1 VVKRTFVVRMLAV
14 SLIAGAIVFGGAS
27 RAVAQPEVPAKGEGT
42 VSVTYQLYEHAG
54 HFDRLGR
61 KNTNGATESQILITE
76 AEFGI
81 TNAFAVR
88 VMLPFIASKYTGPD
102 EYIVEGHV
110 THPGP
115 LDVTRTYHGAFQ
127 DIRFEARRMFLAG
140 PVTLTPFVGLSVP
153 THRYETIGEAV
164 PGRYRREYL
173 FGASGSPGVEAI
185 LPGVY
190 VHARYAY
197 ATLEKTNGYPHTRSN
212 IDLESG
218 YDFNARIG
226 VRGLVGWQI
235 AHKRPTLAQ
244 LAADWVNHDRFI
256 NSSYLHV
263 GGGMSFYLKK
273 TTEIAVFY
281 GGNVRG
287 TRGAH
292 VARVLSFTLT
302 RSFGGSLPSL

>member
-1 VVKRTFVVRMLAV
+1 MRTIPARMSGV
-14 SLIAGAIVFGGAS
+14 SLVAGAILFGIAARLG
-27 RAVAQPEVPAKGEGT
+27 AQPTVPGKGEGT
-42 VSVTYQLYEHAG
+42 VSVTYQKYEHTG

-61 KNTNGATESQILITE
+61 KNTNGATESQIVITD
-76 AEFGI
+76 AEFGL
-81 TNAFAVR
+81 TGAFAVR

-115 LDVTRTYHGAFQ
+115 LDVTRTYHGSFQ

-140 PVTLTPFVGLSVP
+140 PVTLTPFFGLAVP
-153 THRYETIGEAV
+153 THDYETIGEAV
-164 PGRYRREYL
+164 PGRNRREYQ
-173 FGASGSPGVEAI
+173 FGASGSPGLETI

-190 VHARYAY
+190 VHGRYAY
-197 ATLEKTNGYPHTRSN
+197 ATLEKVNGLPHTRSN

-218 YDFNARIG
+218 YDFNTRIG

-235 AHKRPTLAQ
+235 AHKRPTLDQ
-244 LAADWVNHDRFI
+244 LAVDWVNHDRFI

-263 GGGMSFYLKK
+263 GGGASFYLTK
-273 TTEIAVFY
+273 TTELAVFY

-287 TRGAH
+287 NRGAH

-302 RSFGGSLPSL
+302 RSFGGSLPTL

>member
-1 VVKRTFVVRMLAV
+1 VKRTIAVRLGVSFVVA
-14 SLIAGAIVFGGAS
+14 AAWFGGAD
-27 RAVAQPEVPAKGEGT
+27 RASAQPEVPARGEGT
-42 VSVTYQLYEHAG
+42 VSVTYQLYEHTG

-76 AEFGI
+76 AEFGL
-81 TNAFAVR
+81 TSAFAVR
-88 VMLPFIASKYTGPD
+88 VMLPYIASKYTGPD

-140 PVTLTPFVGLSVP
+140 PVTVTPFFGLSVP
-153 THRYETIGEAV
+153 THSYETIGEAV
-164 PGRYRREYL
+164 PGRHRREYL
-173 FGASGSPGVEAI
+173 FGASGSPGLDAI
-185 LPGVY
+185 LPGAY

-197 ATLEKTNGYPHTRSN
+197 ATLEKVNGFPHTRSN

-218 YDFNARIG
+218 YDFTSRFG
-226 VRGLVGWQI
+226 VRGLIGWQV
-235 AHKRPTLAQ
+235 AHKRPTIDE

-263 GGGMSFYLKK
+263 GAGASLYLKK
-273 TTEIAVFY
+273 TTELAVFY
-281 GGNVRG
+281 GANVRG
-287 TRGAH
+287 NRGAH
-292 VARVLSFTLT
+292 VARVLSFTIT
-302 RSFGGSLPSL
+302 RSFGGGIPSL